1 MEINECPQDVKATL
15 DEYRTAVLEALNQR
29 SPKIVESN
37 KELLEANEGDVQMH
51 FQENSTPEFVAMCWN
66 SPCY

>member
-29 SPKIVESN
+29 SPKLVESN
-37 KELLEANEGDVQMH
+37 KR
-51 FQENSTPEFVAMCWN
+51 FVR
-66 SPCY
+66 SE